1 MKTKILIASLL
12 INALFIAAFV
22 YSYNRAAGQIKKSV
36 DSIRAQMDA
45 DRASSNLKYD
55 RLANIEI
62 GLKKVFPLAL
72 EDYQYSAY
80 AAMLYEAEIISGIS
94 WQTLAALAYFEDRFR
109 TWRASDSGALG
120 LMQIKPETAK
130 EQFSKLYIKKHY
142 LKFEDFSLFEPA
154 LNAILSALYLKENYD
169 LTGGNMKT
177 ALILYNAGR
186 IKRPQISKDF
196 ADSVL
201 SWAEKL

>member
-1 MKTKILIASLL
+1 M
-12 INALFIAAFV
+12 INAFFIAAFV
-22 YSYNRAAGQIKKSV
+22 YSYNRAAGEIQKGV
-36 DSIRAQMDA
+36 DAYRAEI
-45 DRASSNLKYD
+45 ASSYAFINLKYD
-55 RLANIEI
+55 KISVIEI

-72 EDYQYSAY
+72 ENYQYSAY
-80 AAMLYEAEIISGIS
+80 AAMLHEAEAISGIP

-142 LKFEDFSLFEPA
+142 LKFEDFSLYEPA

-186 IKRPQISKDF
+186 IKRPQVSKAF

-201 SWAEKL
+201 TWAGKL